1 MAHST
6 SFRGSGL
13 SQFVPIT
20 ANNPLTWT
28 LREIARLERG
38 GMRPPRLTEP
48 DFERWQR
55 VRRKLGWVAFIVVAA
70 RRLVEDAAEPD
81 DSDPFALVPDDLVA
95 RNDLHVSGR
104 GKKKRFQLVPRGVS
118 S

>member
-38 GMRPPRLTEP
+38 GMRPPRLTDP
-48 DFERWQR
+48 DFER
-55 VRRKLGWVAFIVVAA
+55 WVAFIVVAA
-70 RRLVEDAAEPD
+70 RRVVEDAAEPD
-81 DSDPFALVPDDLVA
+81 DSDPFALVPDDLVV